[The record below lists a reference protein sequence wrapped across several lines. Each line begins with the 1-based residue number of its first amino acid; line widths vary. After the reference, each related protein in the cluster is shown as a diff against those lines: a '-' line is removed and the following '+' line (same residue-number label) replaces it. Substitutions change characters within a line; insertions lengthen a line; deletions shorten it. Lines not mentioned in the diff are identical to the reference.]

1 MSDTA
6 AANPYGSPP
15 GTGIT
20 MPPYY
25 RPTPSVRNRN
35 TYFPQSEPLGPE
47 EMRIIVMGSNPWPPR
62 IEQAATCMMVEL
74 GGEQGTATRLFFD
87 FGPGCL
93 RNIIGHQVPVP
104 EIDNIFLSHLHIDH
118 FGDLPYLWQ
127 FAPFNGRWTPL
138 RVIGP
143 SGRTPELGTAA
154 MCEHLTGMGAWT
166 AQWAVG
172 PMADGYR
179 ISCDEFDFRDDGG
192 VCFDR
197 DGVRVIHWRRSHGSD
212 GASAYRLDW
221 NGLSFVWTGDG
232 KPDRLTEKYAAGAD
246 VFVSELA
253 CDLVNLWSLK
263 QGVSPLLGAYVLD
276 NYHTT
281 HYGVGYLAERIQ
293 PRLAMATHLSFDREL
308 IGEILAGIRS
318 HYRGLFAFGVD
329 NVVVN
334 VTKDAIW
341 IRDAALP
348 ETGNIARADT
358 QWLVQH
364 NFGGTVPG
372 ELLVDNPVV
381 ASQERSV
388 RDLEIDPDV
397 FTPAD
402 QIRPQARSDE
412 EQLTIRPAQLMG
424 LE

>member
-1 MSDTA
+1 MDPNA
-6 AANPYGSPP
+6 YGAPP
-15 GTGIT
+15 GSGVT

-35 TYFPQSEPLGPE
+35 TYFPQSEPLGSD

-62 IEQAATCMMVEL
+62 LSQAATCLMVEL
-74 GGEQGTATRLFFD
+74 GGENGSGTRLFFD

-93 RNIIGHQVPVP
+93 RNIIAHQVPVP
-104 EIDNIFLSHLHIDH
+104 QINDIFLTHLHVDH

-143 SGRTPELGTAA
+143 SGRTSELGTAA
-154 MCEHLTGMGAWT
+154 MCAHMEAMGAWT

-172 PMADGYR
+172 PMRDGYR
-179 ISCDEFDFRDDGG
+179 IVASEFDFRDDGG

-253 CDLVNLWSLK
+253 CDLVNLWALK

-281 HYGVGYLAERIQ
+281 HYGVGYLAEQIK

-308 IGEILAGIRS
+308 VGEMIAGIRA
-318 HYRGLFAFGVD
+318 HYTGLFAFGVD

-348 ETGNIARADT
+348 ETANIARPDT
-358 QWLVQH
+358 QWMVQN
-364 NFGGTVPG
+364 NFAGTVPTDITV
-372 ELLVDNPVV
+372 ENPIT
-381 ASQERSV
+381 ATQEQSV
-388 RDLEIDPDV
+388 RDLEIDASV
-397 FTPAD
+397 FTPPD
-402 QIRPQARSDE
+402 QVRPQARSTDDT
-412 EQLTIRPAQLMG
+412 LTMFPAQMMG
-424 LE
+424 LDPQ